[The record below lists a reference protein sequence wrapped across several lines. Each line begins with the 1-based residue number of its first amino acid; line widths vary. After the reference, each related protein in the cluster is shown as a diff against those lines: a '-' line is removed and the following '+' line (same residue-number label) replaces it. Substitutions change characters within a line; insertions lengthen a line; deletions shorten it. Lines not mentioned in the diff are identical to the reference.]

1 MWLRD
6 IVVNSGGQGRDV
18 EYSPNSG
25 RPGGQQLLTGRPM
38 DDARNIIITYG
49 VIIHF
54 KLHTDTCTGSCNL
67 ILKLQIA
74 FVSVD

>member
-38 DDARNIIITYG
+38 DDARNTVITIESLTILNY
-49 VIIHF
+49 
-54 KLHTDTCTGSCNL
+54 TL
-67 ILKLQIA
+67 IYLQLSSYIEVA
-74 FVSVD
+74 SVSVD